1 MMMKKGLVLIAGMLM
16 SGLTMMPAA
25 HAQQPYA
32 GIGIAALDLDTGAD
46 RKLTS
51 GIFLRL
57 GDDFSPY
64 LGGELRLGTTDRASN
79 GSRVNW
85 FAGAYA
91 KPKIDISQ
99 DVTLY
104 GLLGVTA
111 MRADYTSLTTNLPL
125 SSTKASFSYGL
136 GIEYWAANQLTVNA
150 DWMRYASHA
159 DVATKNTSF
168 KGLTIDSYSV
178 SAVYHF

>member
-1 MMMKKGLVLIAGMLM
+1 MMKKGLVLIAGMLM
-16 SGLTMMPAA
+16 AGMSMVPAA

-32 GIGIAALDLDTGAD
+32 GVGIAALDLDTGAD

-51 GIFLRL
+51 GFFLRL

-79 GSRVNW
+79 GSRINW
-85 FAGAYA
+85 FVSAFA
-91 KPKIDISQ
+91 KPKIDVSQ

-104 GLLGVTA
+104 ALLGVTE
-111 MRADYTSLTTNLPL
+111 MRADYTSQTTNRAL
-125 SSTKASFSYGL
+125 SSTKANFSYGL

-150 DWMRYASHA
+150 DWVRYASRA
-159 DVATKNTSF
+159 DAATKNISF
-168 KGLTIDSYSV
+168 KGLTVDSYSL

>member
-1 MMMKKGLVLIAGMLM
+1 MMKKGLFLIAGMLM
-16 SGLTMMPAA
+16 SGLTMVPAA

-32 GIGIAALDLDTGAD
+32 GVGIAAFDLDTGAD
-46 RKLTS
+46 RKLAS
-51 GIFLRL
+51 GVFLRL

-85 FAGAYA
+85 FVGAYA
-91 KPKIDISQ
+91 KPKIDVSQ

-104 GLLGVTA
+104 GLLGVTE
-111 MRADYTSLTTNLPL
+111 MRADYTSRTTNQALH
-125 SSTKASFSYGL
+125 STKANFSYGL
-136 GIEYWAANQLTVNA
+136 GIEYWSTNQVTVNA
-150 DWMRYASHA
+150 DWVRYASRA
-159 DVATKNTSF
+159 DAATKNTLF
-168 KGLTIDSYSV
+168 KGLTIDSYSF